1 MKAVM
6 LKLIWP
12 KTVFILLVAY
22 LFLLAQDKTEF
33 SIQTT
38 DNKNIKLSDLYN
50 KGAVLINF
58 WALWCEPCKAE
69 MKVLKNLY
77 EKYQDK
83 GFTILGIN
91 QDSPKSVSK
100 VRAYISS
107 QKISFPIALD
117 PNNQYLQKFNGQ
129 SIPYSLLV
137 DRNGE
142 IVYKSVGYLPG
153 DEIKLEKEIQKL
165 FSTTQ

>member
-1 MKAVM
+1 MEVVM
-6 LKLIWP
+6 LKSIWP
-12 KTVFILLVAY
+12 KKVFI
-22 LFLLAQDKTEF
+22 FLIAQSFLAAQDKADF

-38 DNKNIKLSDLYN
+38 DNKEIKLSELYN
-50 KGAVLINF
+50 KGPVLVNF

-77 EKYQDK
+77 EKYQEK

-91 QDSPKSVSK
+91 EDSPKSVSK
-100 VRAYISS
+100 VRAYVSS
-107 QKISFPIALD
+107 QKINFPVALD
-117 PNNQYLQKFNGQ
+117 PNSQYLQKFNGQ

-165 FSTTQ
+165 LSATQ

>member
-1 MKAVM
+1 MEIEM
-6 LKLIWP
+6 LKSTYS
-12 KTVFILLVAY
+12 KTVFIFLIAH
-22 LFLLAQDKTEF
+22 LFLLAQDKTDF
-33 SIQTT
+33 SIRTT
-38 DNKNIKLSDLYN
+38 NNNEIKLSELYN
-50 KGAVLINF
+50 KGPVLVNF

-77 EKYQDK
+77 KKYQDK

-107 QKISFPIALD
+107 QKINFPTALD

-129 SIPYSLLV
+129 SIPYSLLINK
-137 DRNGE
+137 NGE

-153 DEIKLEKEIQKL
+153 DEVKLENQIQKL
-165 FSTTQ
+165 LPEVQ